1 VKRLLPALFALAGLI
16 AVYGCEKDLES
27 DIPGASPQL
36 VVNSLFT
43 LDSIIRVEV
52 SVSASPGQDEN
63 IRSLKSAKI
72 TVFEDEAH
80 VKDFVLDSMYA
91 QPFNFSGLPNAS
103 VAPIKL
109 YYHHTTTTTAR
120 SGRPYLIE
128 VKFPGMK
135 TVTATTTIPRP
146 VRANAVTQNLGSA
159 LNIDGRPMVK
169 RSFTLNDNG
178 SRENFYGIE
187 VLAVSGGYE
196 ERIAFFSGEKA
207 FSENLTVIE
216 GQHSQGVMYQPEN
229 GVYFSNGKFQGRTE
243 QFDIYVDEQ
252 YVYSPYAV
260 KVRLLTLSKDFF
272 DFAISYQKQ
281 KTNSGNPFAEP
292 TQVYS
297 NVENGL
303 GIFAGYSVTEV
314 VF

>member
-1 VKRLLPALFALAGLI
+1 VKRLLPALFAFTGLV
-16 AVYGCEKDLES
+16 AVFGCEKDLES
-27 DIPGASPQL
+27 DIPGAKPQL

-43 LDSIIRVEV
+43 LDSVIRIEV
-52 SVSASPGQDEN
+52 SRSASPGQDAN
-63 IRSLKSAKI
+63 IQSLRNAKI
-72 TVFEDEAH
+72 TVFEDEVH

-91 QPFNFSGLPNAS
+91 TPFNFSNLPNAS

-128 VKFPGMK
+128 VKFPGLA

-146 VRANAVTQNLGSA
+146 VRATPVLQNLGSA
-159 LNIDGRPMVK
+159 LNIDGRPRVK
-169 RSFTLNDNG
+169 RSFTIDDNG
-178 SRENFYGIE
+178 GRENYYGIE
-187 VLAVSGGYE
+187 VLAGNAGQE
-196 ERIAFFSGEKA
+196 ERIAFFSAEKS

-216 GQHSQGVMYQPEN
+216 GQHSLGVMYAPEN
-229 GVYFSNGKFQGRTE
+229 GVYFGNGKFKGRSET
-243 QFDIYVDEQ
+243 FDIYVDEQ
-252 YVYSPYAV
+252 YVYTPYSI
-260 KVRLLTLSKDFF
+260 KVRVLTLSKDFF
-272 DFAISYQKQ
+272 EFATSYQKQ